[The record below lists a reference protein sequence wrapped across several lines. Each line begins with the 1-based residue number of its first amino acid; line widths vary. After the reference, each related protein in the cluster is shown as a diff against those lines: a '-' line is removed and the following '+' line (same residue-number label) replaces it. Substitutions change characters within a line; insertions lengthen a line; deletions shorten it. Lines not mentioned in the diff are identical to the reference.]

1 MNSLI
6 RPMPEVPADL
16 ARATTLY
23 TRPETARLLKCS
35 VPTVDRLIKEG
46 AIAPTRI
53 GGRIF
58 FSVDSIMAF
67 CAPAAAKVAA

>member
-1 MNSLI
+1 MNCLI
-6 RPMPEVPADL
+6 RPMPPVPADL
-16 ARATTLY
+16 ERATRLY
-23 TRPETARLLKCS
+23 SRLETAKLLKCS

-58 FSVDSIMAF
+58 FSIDSIMAF
-67 CAPAAAKVAA
+67 CAPTAAKVAA